1 MRYGG
6 LGWLLWLWLALAPA
20 QADSMRCNNRLITDG
35 DPVALLLLYC
45 GEPLV
50 REVAWRHYR
59 NHYGR
64 WYQEPDGERWTYHFG
79 RYQFM
84 QIVTIRRG
92 KIVSIENGP
101 RG

>member
-1 MRYGG
+1 MRYCF
-6 LGWLLWLWLALAPA
+6 LLWLLWLWLAPA
-20 QADSMRCNNRLITDG
+20 QADSMRCDNRLITDG

-45 GEPLV
+45 GEPLI
-50 REVAWRHYR
+50 RERAWRDFYDDYGYR
-59 NHYGR
+59 FSR
-64 WYQEPDGERWTYHFG
+64 ADGERWTYHFG

-92 KIVSIENGP
+92 RVVRIENGP